1 MLPEQ
6 AIKDKSKLFIECFL
20 ARCIFTTKMN
30 SLSDIAIEKITFT
43 LREE

>member
-20 ARCIFTTKMN
+20 ARCIFTTK
-30 SLSDIAIEKITFT
+30 SVVYLIYQ
-43 LREE
+43 REY